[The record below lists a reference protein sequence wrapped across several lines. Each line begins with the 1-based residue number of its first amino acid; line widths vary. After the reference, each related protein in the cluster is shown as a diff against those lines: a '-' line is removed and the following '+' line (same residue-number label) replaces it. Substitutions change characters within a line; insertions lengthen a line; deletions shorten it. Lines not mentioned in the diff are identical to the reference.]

1 MLLTI
6 QSLSYSYPG
15 TKKKALDGVSLTV
28 GAGEY
33 VAVLGANGS
42 GKSTLAR
49 CVAGLLSP
57 TEGSSTVDGGASR
70 LPGFSGLSGSAR
82 VPTALVFQSPSDQI
96 VAETPELDVAFG
108 PENVGVPRQE
118 MIPLVKDALSL
129 FSLADKGSAWTESLT
144 IGQKQHLALAGVYA
158 LAPAVLLLD
167 EPTSMLSPVARK
179 SVLAWL
185 DRFHVAGGTIFHIT
199 HDIDEAERAGRVIV
213 LEDGLLV
220 FDGSPNELASLSE
233 KKLVGWGL
241 AAETRLARK
250 GDARHGASGLPLG
263 EGSLSAVIQCDCVSF
278 GPLKDF
284 SLSASAGTITAITG
298 ESGSGKSTILEIL
311 AGIRTPL
318 AGSVTLADGAA
329 CALAVQE
336 SESCLFEEFLADDVS
351 YGPRNMGLSGKA
363 LVDRVAEAMDLVGLP
378 FAEFANRRTF
388 STSGGERRKAA
399 LAGIIAM
406 DTAIVLLDEPSSAL
420 DTASRAQLL
429 SVLEELRR
437 RGKAVIFTTNR
448 EEECKIADTVVRLG
462 ESPAGSEVP
471 AAAACANLPR
481 DKSKKP
487 SRDRQSLER
496 LRRGVIHE
504 PRPDT
509 PLHRLSPLL
518 KYLFTLTLVAA
529 ALTLNGWL
537 AVAVFIALEC
547 VPAAVARYPFKRL
560 AVGILKILPWLAAVG
575 VIQYFLSP
583 GNLGSI
589 EFILRFIALYIPL
602 VLFTHIASHT
612 EIMYGMEDIL
622 APLRLIRLPV
632 RDVAL
637 VTGIVFRFIPLLYGE
652 AARITVARIIRGAG
666 AEGKRGIV
674 ASLRSMASL
683 FVPLTLRTLTRA
695 ERLAQAVSARYYG
708 KGRHTRYLHWKTG
721 AAQIILILS
730 VMLLSGFLVYLSIMI
745 RI

>member
-6 QSLSYSYPG
+6 QALSFSYPG

-49 CVAGLLSP
+49 CVAGLINP
-57 TEGSSTVDGGASR
+57 TDGIVKVDASSRA
-70 LPGFSGLSGSAR
+70 AR

-108 PENVGVPRQE
+108 PENLGVPRSE
-118 MIPLVKDALSL
+118 MIPLVKDALAL

-167 EPTSMLSPVARK
+167 EPTSMLSPGARK
-179 SVLAWL
+179 SVLSWL
-185 DRFHVAGGTIFHIT
+185 DRFHAAGGTILHIT

-220 FDGSPNELASLSE
+220 FDGSPSELAALPA
-233 KKLVGWGL
+233 KKMVAWGL
-241 AAETRLARK
+241 AAEVRPPRRGESRHLGADSTRAPVLPS
-250 GDARHGASGLPLG
+250 GAVL
-263 EGSLSAVIQCDCVSF
+263 ECECVSF

-284 SLSASAGTITAITG
+284 SLSAKPGTITAITG
-298 ESGSGKSTILEIL
+298 ESGAGKSTILEIL
-311 AGIRTPL
+311 AGIRTPTS
-318 AGSVTLADGAA
+318 GSVTLADGAA

-336 SESCLFEEFLADDVS
+336 SESCLFEEFVADDVS
-351 YGPRNMGLSGKA
+351 YGPRNMGLAGKA
-363 LVDRVAEAMDLVGLP
+363 LVDTVAEAMDLVGLP
-378 FAEFANRRTF
+378 FAEFADRRTF

-437 RGKAVIFTTNR
+437 RGKAVVFTTNR
-448 EEECKIADTVVRLG
+448 DEECRIADTVVRLG
-462 ESPAGSEVP
+462 EWSAGGESSGAATSPVS
-471 AAAACANLPR
+471 CANPSKAAR
-481 DKSKKP
+481 KKP
-487 SRDRQSLER
+487 SRDRQTLER
-496 LRRGVIHE
+496 LRRGVSHE

-518 KYLFTLTLVAA
+518 KYLCTLTLVAA
-529 ALTLNGWL
+529 ALCIRGWQAL
-537 AVAVFIALEC
+537 AVFIALEC
-547 VPAAVARYPFKRL
+547 APVAVARYPFKRL

-589 EFILRFIALYIPL
+589 GFILRFIALYIPL
-602 VLFTHIASHT
+602 VLFTHVASHT

-622 APLRLIRLPV
+622 APFRLFRLPV
-632 RDVAL
+632 RDFAL

-666 AEGKRGIV
+666 VEGKRGLV

-721 AAQIILILS
+721 AAQIILTLS
-730 VMLLSGFLVYLSIMI
+730 VMLISGFLVYLSRTI